1 MRRLN
6 LKLFPFAQ
14 SPMNPQYQSANAVLL
29 CVKEKLAQAREAR
42 PAEILNTIVA
52 ALSDG
57 RRYQWTGIYL
67 AVENLSM
74 RQASSG
80 PAPETISLS
89 DVRAEIVVPI
99 RLGARTL
106 GLIVAE
112 TGRTAVGKERALLR
126 QVAKLVARYL
136 TTDRSKQLLRQTRE
150 KAQCEKVQAEANAEK
165 PHESPQPARP
175 AVRKAAAGELISR

>member
-1 MRRLN
+1 MT
-6 LKLFPFAQ
+6 Q
-14 SPMNPQYQSANAVLL
+14 HYQSANAVLL
-29 CVKEKLAQAREAR
+29 CMKEKLALAHEAR
-42 PAEILNTIVA
+42 PAEILDAIVA

-57 RRYQWTGIYL
+57 RGYQWTGIYL
-67 AVENLSM
+67 AVESLSV

-80 PAPETISLS
+80 PAPESIGLG

-112 TGRTAVGKERALLR
+112 TGRAAVGRERALLQ

-136 TTDRSKQLLRQTRE
+136 TTDRSKQLLRKTRE
-150 KAQCEKVQAEANAEK
+150 KAQAEANVER
-165 PHESPQPARP
+165 PHKSPQPARL
-175 AVRKAAAGELISR
+175 AVRKAAAGELIPR

>member
-1 MRRLN
+1 MT
-6 LKLFPFAQ
+6 Q
-14 SPMNPQYQSANAVLL
+14 SCQSANAVFL
-29 CVKEKLAQAREAR
+29 CVKEKLALAREAR
-42 PAEILNTIVA
+42 PSEILDAVVA

-57 RRYQWTGIYL
+57 RGYLWTGIYL
-67 AVENLSM
+67 AVENLSV

-80 PAPETISLS
+80 PAPESIGLS

-112 TGRTAVGKERALLR
+112 TGRASVGRERALLQ

-136 TTDRSKQLLRQTRE
+136 ATDRSKQLLRKTRE
-150 KAQCEKVQAEANAEK
+150 QAQAEANAER
-165 PHESPQPARP
+165 PHKSPQPARL
-175 AVRKAAAGELISR
+175 AVRKAAAGELITR

>member
-1 MRRLN
+1 
-6 LKLFPFAQ
+6 
-14 SPMNPQYQSANAVLL
+14 MNPQYQSANAVLL
-29 CVKEKLAQAREAR
+29 CVKEKLEQAREAR
-42 PAEILNTIVA
+42 PAEILNAIVA
-52 ALSDG
+52 ALSNG

-67 AVENLSM
+67 AIENLSV

-80 PAPETISLS
+80 PAPKTISLS

-150 KAQCEKVQAEANAEK
+150 KAQREKAKAEANAER
-165 PHESPQPARP
+165 PHKSPQSARLG
-175 AVRKAAAGELISR
+175 VRKAAAGELISR

>member
-1 MRRLN
+1 MTQR
-6 LKLFPFAQ
+6 
-14 SPMNPQYQSANAVLL
+14 YQSANAVLL
-29 CVKEKLAQAREAR
+29 CVKEKLALAREAT
-42 PAEILNTIVA
+42 PTEILDAVVA

-57 RRYQWTGIYL
+57 RGYQWTGIYL
-67 AVENLSM
+67 AVENLGV

-80 PAPETISLS
+80 PAPESIGLG
-89 DVRAEIVVPI
+89 DIRAEIVVPV

-112 TGRTAVGKERALLR
+112 TGRASVSAERALLQ

-150 KAQCEKVQAEANAEK
+150 KAQREKALSEANAEH
-165 PHESPQPARP
+165 PHKSPQPARL
-175 AVRKAAAGELISR
+175 AVREAAAGELISR